1 MKTENLS
8 GLMADTNNDQ
18 FCEMEFQIS
27 SFALIALKNHDIT
40 LICENVKFLTN
51 FMNDLT
57 MGWDIKFTLTSL
69 LHFGSSAIS

>member
-1 MKTENLS
+1 MVSRIYLYENRKFIWVD
-8 GLMADTNNDQ
+8 GDTNNDQ

-51 FMNDLT
+51 L
-57 MGWDIKFTLTSL
+57 
-69 LHFGSSAIS
+69 